1 MDLNENMDRQKDDS
15 QRRRPKSFLVL
26 LVLLIVGIF
35 LLYYGKALTGANQ
48 VLEVSIQEFLEQK
61 KNGNVSEVWLEGEE
75 ITGRMT
81 NKYKKEGKEYEKIRA
96 TVLPAHIQHP
106 DGFLS
111 LSEGIPA
118 DKFHYTPPNVFFY
131 QVVLPFI
138 PWVILIVLAWYFFF
152 RQIRSSGG
160 PGNVLNF
167 GRSRARLVSPDKMKK
182 TFADVAGI
190 LEAKEEVQ
198 EIIEFLKDPSRFTK
212 LGGRIPRGV
221 LLVGLPGT
229 GKTLLAK
236 AIAGEAGV
244 PFMSISGSDFV
255 EMFVGVGASRV
266 RDLFK
271 QAKDNSPCIIFLDEI
286 DAVGRRRGTGLGGGH
301 DEREQTLNQILVEMD
316 GFDTNEGVIV
326 VAATNRKDVL
336 DPALLR
342 PGRFD
347 REIMIDLP
355 DVLGREEILRV
366 HVKKVKLDRGV
377 DLKKVARATP
387 GFSGADLANLINEA
401 AIRATMKRQEGISQL
416 DMEEARDK
424 VLWGRQK
431 KSRVMDEKDRRITA
445 YHEAGHTIIGAL
457 LLSDIEPIHKVTI
470 VPRGMSLGAT
480 FSLPDRDRY
489 LTQKQHCMLRLAMM
503 FGGRVAEEMV
513 FKDVS
518 AGARDDI
525 QKATQLSRMMVCE
538 WGMSDK
544 MGPISYSENEETMF
558 LGREI
563 QKTRNLSEA
572 TQWDIDQEIRKIIDE
587 GHVHARELIS
597 ENREKLETIAELLIK
612 YETLTGEEID
622 RILRGE
628 DIEPDKESERVREE
642 EREKKARSTD
652 ERKPGWE
659 PGDHP
664 LPGPQQA

>member
-1 MDLNENMDRQKDDS
+1 M
-15 QRRRPKSFLVL
+15 
-26 LVLLIVGIF
+26 
-35 LLYYGKALTGANQ
+35 
-48 VLEVSIQEFLEQK
+48 
-61 KNGNVSEVWLEGEE
+61 
-75 ITGRMT
+75 
-81 NKYKKEGKEYEKIRA
+81 
-96 TVLPAHIQHP
+96 
-106 DGFLS
+106 
-111 LSEGIPA
+111 
-118 DKFHYTPPNVFFY
+118 
-131 QVVLPFI
+131 
-138 PWVILIVLAWYFFF
+138 AWYFFF

-160 PGNVLNF
+160 PGNVLSF
-167 GRSRARLVSPDKMKK
+167 GKSRARFISAEKVK
-182 TFADVAGI
+182 TTFSDVAGI
-190 LEAKEEVQ
+190 EEAKEEVQ
-198 EIIEFLKDPSRFTK
+198 EIIEFLKDPAKFSR

-236 AIAGEAGV
+236 AISGEAGV
-244 PFMSISGSDFV
+244 PFLSISGSDFV

-271 QAKDNSPCIIFLDEI
+271 QAKENSPCIIFLDEI
-286 DAVGRRRGTGLGGGH
+286 DAVGRRRGTGVGGGH

-316 GFDTNEGVIV
+316 GFDTDEGVIV
-326 VAATNRKDVL
+326 VAGTNRKDVL

-355 DVLGREEILRV
+355 DVVGREEILRV
-366 HVKKVKLDRGV
+366 HVKKVKLDRDV

-401 AIRATMKRQEGISQL
+401 AIRATMKKREGISQEDL
-416 DMEEARDK
+416 EESRDK

-457 LLSDIEPIHKVTI
+457 LLSDVEPIHKVTI
-470 VPRGMSLGAT
+470 IPRGMALGAT

-489 LTQKQHCMLRLAMM
+489 LTQKTHCMNRLSMM
-503 FGGRVAEEMV
+503 FGGRIAEEIF

-518 AGARDDI
+518 AGAKDDI
-525 QKATQLSRMMVCE
+525 QKATQLARMMVCE

-544 MGPISYSENEETMF
+544 MGPISYMDNEETMF

-572 TQWDIDQEIRKIIDE
+572 TQWDIDQEIRKIVDE
-587 GHVHARELIS
+587 AYVHARTLIS
-597 ENREKLETIAELLIK
+597 ENRAKLETISELLIK
-612 YETLTGEEID
+612 YETLTGED
-622 RILRGE
+622 VNRILRGE
-628 DIEPDKESERVREE
+628 DIVPEKEGERARE
-642 EREKKARSTD
+642 
-652 ERKPGWE
+652 
-659 PGDHP
+659 
-664 LPGPQQA
+664 